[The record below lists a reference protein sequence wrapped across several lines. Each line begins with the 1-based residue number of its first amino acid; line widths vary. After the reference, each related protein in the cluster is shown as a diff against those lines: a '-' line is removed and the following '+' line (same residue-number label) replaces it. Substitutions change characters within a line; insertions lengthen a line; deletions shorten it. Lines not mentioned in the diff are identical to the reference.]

1 MKEYACDVAWK
12 ATVVE
17 RTIVRA
23 ENEEEAKQKI
33 KEYDVVEV
41 LDNFIETEEV
51 LYFDFFQEDD
61 IDD

>member
-33 KEYDVVEV
+33 KEYDIVDV

-51 LYFDFFQEDD
+51 ISFDFFQEDD

>member
-33 KEYDVVEV
+33 KEYDVEDV